1 MYFKCTTTTLKVWS
15 LTELKKNGGKLH
27 CSCPVATYSK
37 QGSLYVQ
44 FVKLMSAKQRK
55 FIKID

>member
-1 MYFKCTTTTLKVWS
+1 MHNYYTES
-15 LTELKKNGGKLH
+15 LVTDRVKKKNGGKFH